1 MRPSSEKTIDVV
13 LEYFRDLIGR
23 VLQSIAEK
31 VMATNPGADLRRP
44 VPIADRIARELARAG
59 AIY

>member
-1 MRPSSEKTIDVV
+1 V
-13 LEYFRDLIGR
+13 LENFRDLIGR

-31 VMATNPGADLRRP
+31 AMATNPGADLWRTT
-44 VPIADRIARELARAG
+44 PIADRIAREIARVG